1 MNVRAAFIHAVGDLL
16 QSIGVM
22 IAAGLIWYDEERFR
36 IADPIC
42 TLIFSIIV
50 VFTTVNLMRDI
61 LSVLMESVPPGMD
74 YTEIALALKQ
84 LVDVAQVHDLHVWN
98 LSLGKPALSV
108 HLLIQSSTVD
118 SDGQIIPACA
128 DAVLRR
134 AQDVL
139 TQKFGITH
147 STIQI
152 EWPHLESEESCR
164 SCPQYCDNYKKSIVI
179 RSPSG
184 SMSSRSH
191 SHSHNGHSHEHG
203 DGDGH
208 HGDGHHGHE
217 HHGHGHHGHGHEDE
231 HRHHHTNGLENC

>member
-84 LVDVAQVHDLHVWN
+84 LVDVAQVGVCSALYTLFSVFCFLWECE
-98 LSLGKPALSV
+98 LGFDALS
-108 HLLIQSSTVD
+108 I
-118 SDGQIIPACA
+118 C
-128 DAVLRR
+128 
-134 AQDVL
+134 
-139 TQKFGITH
+139 K
-147 STIQI
+147 
-152 EWPHLESEESCR
+152 
-164 SCPQYCDNYKKSIVI
+164 
-179 RSPSG
+179 
-184 SMSSRSH
+184 MSQM
-191 SHSHNGHSHEHG
+191 
-203 DGDGH
+203 
-208 HGDGHHGHE
+208 
-217 HHGHGHHGHGHEDE
+217 
-231 HRHHHTNGLENC
+231 TNGMAIQQTGARFACLEP

>member
-1 MNVRAAFIHAVGDLL
+1 
-16 QSIGVM
+16 M

-61 LSVLMESVPPGMD
+61 LSVLMESVPPGLD
-74 YTEIALALKQ
+74 YMEIARSLKQ

-108 HLLIQSSTVD
+108 HLLVQSTTLD
-118 SDGQIIPACA
+118 SEGQIIPACA
-128 DAVLRR
+128 DAVLRK

-139 TQKFGITH
+139 TSKFGIFH

-152 EWPHLESEESCR
+152 EWPHGKEPSLR
-164 SCPQYCDNYKKSIVI
+164 SCPEYCDNHRPSSNDKSPTGSK
-179 RSPSG
+179 RS
-184 SMSSRSH
+184 
-191 SHSHNGHSHEHG
+191 SHE
-203 DGDGH
+203 
-208 HGDGHHGHE
+208 
-217 HHGHGHHGHGHEDE
+217 
-231 HRHHHTNGLENC
+231 NGLERC